1 MQPVLVPN
9 KVGSAWVHAVLLH
22 ASLEQGDNVTVVWI
36 LSKGKA
42 STIVHEL
49 GKLVW
54 LVLTKLFNFD
64 FLLLFLDIRILFGLG
79 SSRESLPWQ
88 RSFQKV

>member
-9 KVGSAWVHAVLLH
+9 EVGSAWIHAVLFH

-42 STIVHEL
+42 STVVHEL
-49 GKLVW
+49 CELVW
-54 LVLTKLFNFD
+54 LVLAKLFD
-64 FLLLFLDIRILFGLG
+64 LHLLLLFLDVRILFGLG

-88 RSFQKV
+88 RSF

>member
-42 STIVHEL
+42 STIVHVL
-49 GKLVW
+49 LKLIWVAF
-54 LVLTKLFNFD
+54 T
-64 FLLLFLDIRILFGLG
+64 
-79 SSRESLPWQ
+79 
-88 RSFQKV
+88 